1 MKLQLPNV
9 TLVCID
15 CTDADL
21 ALKVLEICKS
31 KADFGDVKLLT
42 SIILNEEQNTHKIEI
57 DTLKSLVMYSVFC
70 LTELYKYIDTTHL
83 LIVQRDGFILNPQSF
98 KMEWLELD
106 YIAPLFVQMDIV
118 GSGGFSLRSKRIMEY
133 AAHILP
139 KWNGTEQHAN
149 ELQKI
154 LGYYE
159 DGVVCLKRE
168 FSHFKFATKEQAS
181 EFGQGGNRNPEY
193 FNEKPFGFHRT
204 WQTIDFET
212 GVVDSTTTENTLK
225 NSYSDEIEKLIQ

>member
-9 TLVCID
+9 TLICVDSID
-15 CTDADL
+15 TKL
-21 ALKVLEICKS
+21 ASKVLDICQREIE
-31 KADFGDVKLLT
+31 FGAVKLIDANLT
-42 SIILNEEQNTHKIEI
+42 
-57 DTLKSLVMYSVFC
+57 SLVMYSVWC
-70 LTELYKYIDTTHL
+70 LTELYKHIDTTHF
-83 LIVQRDGFILNPQSF
+83 LIVQRDGFVLNSQSF

-139 KWNGTEQHAN
+139 KWNGTESHAK

-159 DGVVCLKRE
+159 DGVICLKRE

-204 WQTIDFET
+204 HQDIDFIT
-212 GVVDSTTTENTLK
+212 GRVDVESDNIHLK
-225 NSYSDEIEKLIQ
+225 NSYESEINKLWFT